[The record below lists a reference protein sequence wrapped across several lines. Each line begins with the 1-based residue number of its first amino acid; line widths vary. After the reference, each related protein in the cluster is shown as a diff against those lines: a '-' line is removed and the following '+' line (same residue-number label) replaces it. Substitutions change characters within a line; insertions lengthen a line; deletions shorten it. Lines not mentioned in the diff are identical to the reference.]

1 LIEIFK
7 LVFFAIEPHK
17 KYIDFFYLSF
27 IEIIHVS
34 NWMRGVSNLL
44 LSYTW
49 PGCRIHYSVQ
59 IDGWYI
65 LQYEKYTVNYGSLV
79 LMILNEGAY
88 LTW

>member
-17 KYIDFFYLSF
+17 EYIDFFYLSF

-34 NWMRGVSNLL
+34 NWMSGGSNLL

-49 PGCRIHYSVQ
+49 PGCQIYYSVQ
-59 IDGWYI
+59 ICII
-65 LQYEKYTVNYGSLV
+65 LMSQLFSSMKNTLLV
-79 LMILNEGAY
+79 MVV
-88 LTW
+88 WF